1 MGKVGKKWISGFWR
15 RIGALFIDGLI
26 LSAVGFVL
34 GFLLE
39 STFVEIGS
47 WGRLIG
53 FSISLV
59 YFGVMNS
66 VVSNGQTLGKR
77 ALNIKVVNSSNDTI
91 SISKSFARYTV
102 LAIPFSLNGIHITNE
117 ALLSYLMYPF
127 SFLIFGGFFAI
138 IYLYVCNR
146 VTRQSLHDLIF
157 GTYVVNSEV
166 DHQKVGIIWK
176 PHLLVVVIL
185 FVVSI
190 IIPIYTSQQAKVES
204 FEDLISTQKT
214 INSFSTVTYS
224 SVTSGSSIFA
234 STSEDS
240 QTKTT
245 TYVNVQAFISEDNV
259 ADEALARNLGEVVV
273 NTYSE
278 SINKDVIKVTLTYGY
293 DIGIWSQWFS
303 QTHTFAPAD
312 LLGFE

>member
-26 LSAVGFVL
+26 LGAVGFVL
-34 GFLLE
+34 GLLLE
-39 STFVEIGS
+39 STFVEIGD

-66 VVSNGQTLGKR
+66 VVSNGQTLGKK

-102 LAIPFSLNGIHITNE
+102 FAIPFTLNGIHITNE

-127 SFLIFGGFFAI
+127 SFLIFGGLFAI
-138 IYLYVCNR
+138 IYLYVFNR

-157 GTYVVNSEV
+157 GTYVVNSEA
-166 DHQKVGIIWK
+166 DHQTVGVIWK

-190 IIPIYTSQQAKVES
+190 ILPIYTSQQANDES
-204 FEDLISTQKT
+204 FEDLMSTQKT
-214 INSFSTVTYS
+214 INSLSAVTYA

-303 QTHTFAPAD
+303 QTHAFAPTD

>member
-15 RIGALFIDGLI
+15 RIGALFIDVLI
-26 LSAVGFVL
+26 LGAVGFVL
-34 GFLLE
+34 GLLLE
-39 STFVEIGS
+39 STFVEIGE

-66 VVSNGQTLGKR
+66 VISNGQTLGKK

-102 LAIPFSLNGIHITNE
+102 FAIPFTLNGIHITNE

-127 SFLIFGGFFAI
+127 SFLIFGGLFAI
-138 IYLYVCNR
+138 IYLYVFNR

-166 DHQKVGIIWK
+166 DHQTVGVIWK
-176 PHLLVVVIL
+176 PHLLVVVSLFIASVIL
-185 FVVSI
+185 
-190 IIPIYTSQQAKVES
+190 PIYTSQQAKVES

-214 INSFSTVTYS
+214 INSFSAVTYA
-224 SVTSGSSIFA
+224 SVTSGSSVFA

-293 DIGIWSQWFS
+293 DIGIWSQWFNH
-303 QTHTFAPAD
+303 THTFAPTD

>member
-15 RIGALFIDGLI
+15 RIGALFIDVLI
-26 LSAVGFVL
+26 LGAVGFVL
-34 GFLLE
+34 GLLLE
-39 STFVEIGS
+39 STFVEIGE

-66 VVSNGQTLGKR
+66 VVSNGQTLGKK
-77 ALNIKVVNSSNDTI
+77 ALNIKVVNLSNDTI

-102 LAIPFSLNGIHITNE
+102 FAIPFTLNGIHITNE

-127 SFLIFGGFFAI
+127 SFLIFGGLFAI

-157 GTYVVNSEV
+157 STYVVNSEV
-166 DHQKVGIIWK
+166 DHQTVGVIWK

-185 FVVSI
+185 FIASVI
-190 IIPIYTSQQAKVES
+190 LPIYTSQQAKVES
-204 FEDLISTQKT
+204 FEDLIYTQKT
-214 INSFSTVTYS
+214 INSLSAVTYA

-245 TYVNVQAFISEDNV
+245 TYVNVQAFISEGNV

-293 DIGIWSQWFS
+293 DIGIWSQWFNH
-303 QTHTFAPAD
+303 THTFSPTD